1 MENLIILGAG
11 GYGRTAAETA
21 RAMGVFGRVAFL
33 DDGCTGTDILG
44 PCTDY
49 IRFAGEFRWA
59 YPAFGANALR
69 AAWLEKL
76 AAAGYSLPAYPLDG
90 SGEFREFFAE
100 EGVRN
105 VPEWYER
112 KLGVPPQLYAQLPA
126 RTIVAVRD
134 AANRRRAF
142 VLDGV
147 RHAQDAGFAGLAKSG
162 LSRTLPP
169 EGLAELLDAVMAFL
183 LGDPVREGARPGA
196 VRFVSRVF

>member
-1 MENLIILGAG
+1 MTAGEDALVGQLARLLEAERDRLSPRRVLELLSLLLGERAQAG
-11 GYGRTAAETA
+11 DASHYVYEYGR
-21 RAMGVFGRVAFL
+21 R
-33 DDGCTGTDILG
+33 
-44 PCTDY
+44 
-49 IRFAGEFRWA
+49 
-59 YPAFGANALR
+59 
-69 AAWLEKL
+69 
-76 AAAGYSLPAYPLDG
+76 AGYSLPAYPLDG

-112 KLGVPPQLYAQLPA
+112 KLGVPPQLYAQ
-126 RTIVAVRD
+126 VRA

-169 EGLAELLDAVMAFL
+169 EGLAELLDAVMAYL
-183 LGDPVREGARPGA
+183 LGEPVREGPRPGA
-196 VRFVSRVF
+196 VRFVSRLF

>member
-33 DDGCTGTDILG
+33 DDGCTGTDVLG

-76 AAAGYSLPAYPLDG
+76 P
-90 SGEFREFFAE
+90 
-100 EGVRN
+100 V
-105 VPEWYER
+105 
-112 KLGVPPQLYAQLPA
+112 
-126 RTIVAVRD
+126 VRD
-134 AANRRRAF
+134 TLLNR
-142 VLDGV
+142 
-147 RHAQDAGFAGLAKSG
+147 AKYWG
-162 LSRTLPP
+162 
-169 EGLAELLDAVMAFL
+169 MAIFF
-183 LGDPVREGARPGA
+183 GHPWVQ
-196 VRFVSRVF
+196 

>member
-49 IRFAGEFRWA
+49 IHFAGKFRWA

-76 AAAGYSLPAYPLDG
+76 AAAGYSLPALVHPRPL
-90 SGEFREFFAE
+90 
-100 EGVRN
+100 
-105 VPEWYER
+105 WER
-112 KLGVPPQLYAQLPA
+112 
-126 RTIVAVRD
+126 
-134 AANRRRAF
+134 
-142 VLDGV
+142 VL
-147 RHAQDAGFAGLAKSG
+147 SW
-162 LSRTLPP
+162 SRGP
-169 EGLAELLDAVMAFL
+169 
-183 LGDPVREGARPGA
+183 
-196 VRFVSRVF
+196 S

>member
-1 MENLIILGAG
+1 MSLRSAGDDVVSRIARLLELEGDRWRPHRALELLSFVLGDRAQVG
-11 GYGRTAAETA
+11 DASRYLFAYARHRGY
-21 RAMGVFGRVAFL
+21 
-33 DDGCTGTDILG
+33 D
-44 PCTDY
+44 
-49 IRFAGEFRWA
+49 
-59 YPAFGANALR
+59 
-69 AAWLEKL
+69 
-76 AAAGYSLPAYPLDG
+76 LPPYPLAG
-90 SGEFREFFAE
+90 CGEIRAFFAD

-142 VLDGV
+142 VLDSV
-147 RHAQDAGFAGLAKSG
+147 RHAQDAGFAGLAESG